1 MCMNHL
7 TVSDSIENNINI
19 LYIREN
25 LPRELFNEQIF
36 LHADRYRAYINL
48 VYKEEVKSVALNE
61 IFTSVAEIIAI
72 NYKFYCFNNLL
83 GSLSLS
89 KNKRD
94 LLLTT
99 LISADLKED
108 VNYIKSKLNEI
119 NEIAIDGFFNFRLNN
134 LKKKWEEIAQYIPEF
149 FTDRELK
156 EFILYLISEK
166 NGRRVVLNKNVL
178 YDGFG
183 RRLRRADLIP
193 NANLKIIKELLL
205 CGAGS
210 IELKSEPDADEE
222 LLYLKEYFGDK
233 ILFKGGENL

>member
-1 MCMNHL
+1 MYMNQL

-19 LYIREN
+19 LYMREN
-25 LPRELFNEQIF
+25 LPRELFNEQLF
-36 LHADRYRAYINL
+36 LFADRYRAYIKII
-48 VYKEEVKSVALNE
+48 YKEEVEKVALNE

-72 NYKFYCFNNLL
+72 NYKFYYFNSRM

-89 KNKRD
+89 RNKRE

-99 LISADLKED
+99 LISADLKDD
-108 VNYIKSKLNEI
+108 VNYIKLKLNEV

-149 FTDRELK
+149 FSDRELK
-156 EFILYLISEK
+156 EFILYLINEK
-166 NGRRVVLNKNVL
+166 NGRRVVLNKNIL

-193 NANLKIIKELLL
+193 NTNLKIIKELLL

-210 IELKSEPDADEE
+210 IELKSEPEADEE
-222 LLYLKEYFGDK
+222 LHYLKEYFGDK
-233 ILFKGGENL
+233 ILFKCGENL